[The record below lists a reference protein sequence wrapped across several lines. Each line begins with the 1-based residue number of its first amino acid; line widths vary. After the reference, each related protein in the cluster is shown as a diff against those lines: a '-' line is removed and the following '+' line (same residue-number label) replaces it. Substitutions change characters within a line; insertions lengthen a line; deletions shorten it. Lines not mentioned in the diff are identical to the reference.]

1 VTPSLT
7 KGQEE
12 RRASFQAEE
21 GKELAKKEKSEKRQ
35 TPQGQGEVA
44 PWVQKSKER
53 KLQLVTSLA
62 LLK

>member
-35 TPQGQGEVA
+35 KPQGQGEV
-44 PWVQKSKER
+44 VQKSKER